1 MLVRGKVLRFDE
13 VRGYGFIAPDD
24 GTDDVFMHANDLRD
38 DERQIRPGV
47 IVEFGVE
54 EGDRG
59 PKASAVR
66 VLGRSDV
73 VSVPPVSTV
82 QASGVTGPHRP
93 LAAEADD
100 GMCDVLT
107 SLEFRHEITELLI
120 ESARELTAAQIGV
133 VRDRLADFAKAHGW
147 VES

>member
-38 DERQIRPGV
+38 DESRIRPGV
-47 IVEFGVE
+47 TVEFGVE
-54 EGDRG
+54 DGDRG

-66 VLGRSDV
+66 VVEHSAV
-73 VSVPPVSTV
+73 VSVPPASTV
-82 QASGVTGPHRP
+82 RTPGVTGPNRP
-93 LAAEADD
+93 LAAETDD

-120 ESARELTAAQIGV
+120 ASVRELTAAQIDV